1 MESTEA
7 GVSEFSGRVA
17 IVTGASRGI
26 GLAIA
31 DRLAARGAKL
41 VVTSRHED
49 DLSKV
54 VTLLEARGTP
64 AVGIAANL
72 RDEDAPQ
79 QIVDTAVR
87 SFGTVDYVVNNA
99 GANTQNAPA
108 LQTRR
113 SSFLTAMTI
122 NAWAPLALVQR
133 AVEAGMGS
141 RPGGAVVNICT
152 IGSSH
157 VQPLLAGYT
166 ASKAAQ
172 TVVMRVLA
180 RELGPMGIRIN
191 SVSPGLVHTEMTSEM
206 LSAGRDAA
214 EAELAPLQRLGEPV
228 DIASAVEFL
237 LSTRAS
243 WITGAQLVVD
253 GGRMLVGGEPR
264 ELYGRYER
272 VNTRTA

>member
-1 MESTEA
+1 M
-7 GVSEFSGRVA
+7 
-17 IVTGASRGI
+17 
-26 GLAIA
+26 
-31 DRLAARGAKL
+31 
-41 VVTSRHED
+41 
-49 DLSKV
+49 
-54 VTLLEARGTP
+54 LEAHGTS

-79 QIVDTAVR
+79 QIVDAAVR

-108 LQTRR
+108 LQARR
-113 SSFLTAMTI
+113 SAFLTAMTI
-122 NAWAPLALVQR
+122 NAWAPLALVQS

-141 RPGGAVVNICT
+141 QPGAAVVNICT
-152 IGSSH
+152 IGSLQ

-180 RELGPMGIRIN
+180 RELGPRGIRVN
-191 SVSPGLVHTEMTSEM
+191 SVAPGLVHTEMTVDM
-206 LSAGRDAA
+206 LSAGRDVA
-214 EAELAPLQRLGEPV
+214 EAKLAPLQRLGEPV

-264 ELYGRYER
+264 ELYGQYESIHAPHCFELR
-272 VNTRTA
+272 CTAS